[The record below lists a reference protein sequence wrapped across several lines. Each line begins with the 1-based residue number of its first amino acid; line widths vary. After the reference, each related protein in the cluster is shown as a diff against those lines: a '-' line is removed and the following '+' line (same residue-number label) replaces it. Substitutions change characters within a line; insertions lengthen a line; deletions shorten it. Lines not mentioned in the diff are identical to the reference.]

1 MEERGMGNGVMAYA
15 VDIDKLVALC
25 GSQDDRMRRAISGR
39 FRERIYRTNDQ
50 LGWSNE
56 RDEPSVFTAIKH
68 LIMGEE
74 KTLEGAMYGY
84 GFEFIVEFSGQFL
97 DNGLFYP
104 CPSRHLSETV
114 DVELADVG
122 ATISMIDLIFGG
134 APVSFPSPDDF
145 PAIGHWTA
153 DQVARN
159 VEPLRAGSS
168 AELKTIA
175 KWLDQAAA
183 TGRGVVGFYY

>member
-1 MEERGMGNGVMAYA
+1 MGYGVMAYA
-15 VDIDKLVALC
+15 VDIDKLVAFC
-25 GSQDDRMRRAISGR
+25 GSGDDRMRRVISGK
-39 FRERIYRTNDQ
+39 FREDIYRINDD

-56 RDEPSVFTAIKH
+56 RGEPSVFTAIKH

-74 KTLEGAMYGY
+74 KTLEGTMYGY
-84 GFEFIVEFSGQFL
+84 GFKFIVEFSGRFL
-97 DNGLFYP
+97 DNGPFYP
-104 CPSRHLSETV
+104 CPSQYLSDTV
-114 DVELADVG
+114 DVELAGVG
-122 ATISMIDLIFGG
+122 ATISMSGLIFDG

-153 DQVARN
+153 DQVADN

-168 AELKTIA
+168 TELKTIS

-183 TGRGVVGFYY
+183 TGRGVVGFYH